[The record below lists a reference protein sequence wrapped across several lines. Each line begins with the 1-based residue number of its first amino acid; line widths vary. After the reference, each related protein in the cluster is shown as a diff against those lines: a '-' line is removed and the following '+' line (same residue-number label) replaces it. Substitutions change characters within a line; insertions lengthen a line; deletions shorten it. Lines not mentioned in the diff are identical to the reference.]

1 MAKIADN
8 VILIYNSYL
17 WLIIASIIIDWS
29 NNKIPFYQF
38 SNYFS
43 NNDIKR
49 SLHALPSIFKKSK
62 RDNYLK
68 KKKRRKPYH
77 IWSLSCRWLK
87 KLLRL
92 FGKVN
97 HTSVVK
103 KRVNDHSLSKMRRN
117 ERRREDRRGWN
128 NRAACFLDQGEISC
142 LLFVFP
148 PSRSPLLLLLHP
160 SLFAWCT
167 S

>member
-17 WLIIASIIIDWS
+17 WLIIASIIIDWP

-68 KKKRRKPYH
+68 KKKKETLPHLISFVQMIEKIIEIIRKGESH
-77 IWSLSCRWLK
+77 ECREK
-87 KLLRL
+87 
-92 FGKVN
+92 
-97 HTSVVK
+97 TSE
-103 KRVNDHSLSKMRRN
+103 RSFIIEN
-117 ERRREDRRGWN
+117 EEKWEEERGSQ
-128 NRAACFLDQGEISC
+128 RME
-142 LLFVFP
+142 
-148 PSRSPLLLLLHP
+148 
-160 SLFAWCT
+160 
-167 S
+167 